1 MDERSLVL
9 FDELGAGTDP
19 TEGAALATSI
29 LSYLHNRGIRT
40 MATTHYSE
48 LKVYALSTDGVE
60 NASCEFDVET
70 LRPTYRLLI
79 GIPGKSNAFAIAG
92 KLGIPDIIIED
103 AKDRISAEAESFEDV
118 IADLEASRRIIED
131 ERAEIREYK
140 LEIKELKERLQKKNE
155 KIEKRT
161 EDIIREANEK
171 ANAILSEA
179 KEYADQTLRD
189 FRKFAADNENS
200 KEMDK
205 KRQALQGKIKDV
217 QGKMAM
223 KAPKKPK
230 KQLSVKDLKGGERVR
245 IISMGLEGNVISV
258 PNSKGNVLVQTGIIR
273 TQTNI
278 NDLEIID
285 EPVITAPNL
294 TRTGSGKIKM
304 SKSASV
310 STEINLIGKTV
321 DEALALLDKY
331 LDDAYLAHLPSVRVV
346 HGKGTG
352 KLRSAVHS
360 HLKRMKY
367 VKSFRLGEFGEG
379 DAGVTIVEFK

>member
-1 MDERSLVL
+1 M
-9 FDELGAGTDP
+9 
-19 TEGAALATSI
+19 
-29 LSYLHNRGIRT
+29 
-40 MATTHYSE
+40 
-48 LKVYALSTDGVE
+48 
-60 NASCEFDVET
+60 
-70 LRPTYRLLI
+70 
-79 GIPGKSNAFAIAG
+79 
-92 KLGIPDIIIED
+92 IIED
-103 AKDRISAEAESFEDV
+103 AKERISAEAESFEDV
-118 IADLEASRRIIED
+118 IADLESSRRIIED

-140 LEIKELKERLQKKNE
+140 LEIKELKERLQKKTE
-155 KIEKRT
+155 KFDKRS

-179 KEYADQTLRD
+179 KEYADQTLRE
-189 FRKFAADNENS
+189 FRKFSEDNESS
-200 KEMDK
+200 KQMDK

-245 IISMGLEGNVISV
+245 IISMGLEGNVIST
-258 PNSKGNVLVQTGIIR
+258 PNAKGNVLVQTGIIR

-278 NDLEIID
+278 KDLEIID

-321 DEALALLDKY
+321 DEALAVLDKY